1 MRPYSRT
8 ATDLLLSLPY
18 CNYLLCIL
26 DIGSCPTDGLTIVP
40 QTQRQL
46 THNNYD
52 EQFDFLD
59 PILVGSTANIYC
71 QSTNLRITQDK
82 WDEHSTDY
90 NLTVLCKPDKTFL
103 LPESGPELD
112 LPDCLAWCPSEKPIP
127 PNDTGTLFAKCF
139 HTLASLKN
147 KRV

>member
-1 MRPYSRT
+1 MYIH
-8 ATDLLLSLPY
+8 
-18 CNYLLCIL
+18 NYLLCIL

-103 LPESGPELD
+103 LPGTIHILRNHIFMIFGP
-112 LPDCLAWCPSEKPIP
+112 P
-127 PNDTGTLFAKCF
+127 PP
-139 HTLASLKN
+139 HT
-147 KRV
+147 

>member
-1 MRPYSRT
+1 M
-8 ATDLLLSLPY
+8 
-18 CNYLLCIL
+18 LCIL